1 MTSAGTWEY
10 PAPEQQPAEQQS
22 LGRSEPRSASVR
34 PLVVV
39 IAGQLLLGVAIGLI
53 WLAWAPR
60 TVSYL
65 IPGNGNAVIV
75 IPDESENQI
84 AGDGRFLLLCAVA
97 GLLAALLAWFGAR
110 AYRGPLMLSALGL
123 GALLSSAL
131 ASFLGGTF
139 SPGSNTGALRTA
151 IHPTL
156 TLHAT
161 PLFLAQSFVAVLVY
175 TLLVGLSSDPE
186 FAAPPVPAQP
196 AGAPADTALSSLGG
210 KALRPDDARS

>member
-1 MTSAGTWEY
+1 
-10 PAPEQQPAEQQS
+10 
-22 LGRSEPRSASVR
+22 
-34 PLVVV
+34 VV

-123 GALLSSAL
+123 GALLSSVL
-131 ASFLGGTF
+131 ASFLGETF
-139 SPGSNTGALRTA
+139 SPGSYTGALRTA
-151 IHPTL
+151 LHPTL

-161 PLFLAQSFVAVLVY
+161 PLLLAQSFVAVLVY

-186 FAAPPVPAQP
+186 LAAPPVQAQP
-196 AGAPADTALSSLGG
+196 AGTPADSAPSSLDR

>member
-1 MTSAGTWEY
+1 
-10 PAPEQQPAEQQS
+10 
-22 LGRSEPRSASVR
+22 
-34 PLVVV
+34 
-39 IAGQLLLGVAIGLI
+39 
-53 WLAWAPR
+53 
-60 TVSYL
+60 
-65 IPGNGNAVIV
+65 
-75 IPDESENQI
+75 
-84 AGDGRFLLLCAVA
+84 
-97 GLLAALLAWFGAR
+97 
-110 AYRGPLMLSALGL
+110 MLSALGL

-131 ASFLGGTF
+131 ASFLGETF

>member
-1 MTSAGTWEY
+1 MTSAGTWEF
-10 PAPEQQPAEQQS
+10 PAPEQQPAKQQS
-22 LGRSEPRSASVR
+22 PDRSEPRPGSVR
-34 PLVVV
+34 PLAVV
-39 IAGQLLLGVAIGLI
+39 IAGQLFLGVAIGLI
-53 WLAWAPR
+53 WLAWAPS
-60 TVSYL
+60 TLSYL

-97 GLLAALLAWFGAR
+97 GLLAALLTWFGAR
-110 AYRGPLMLSALGL
+110 AHRGPLMLSALGL

-131 ASFLGGTF
+131 ASLLGETF

-161 PLFLAQSFVAVLVY
+161 PLLLAQSFVAVLVY

-186 FAAPPVPAQP
+186 FAAPPVPAQQ
-196 AGAPADTALSSLGG
+196 AGVPADTAPPSLGG
-210 KALRPDDARS
+210 KTLRPDDARS